1 MREPISAG
9 RRDYWVPLVLTAAV
23 LLAGL
28 FVPEPDF
35 GWFAYA
41 PIAEDGLDQ
50 SVAHLYAYAPADS
63 AIALRIPQP
72 FDAFGWWPVGAL
84 AAFLLTAAWYLFRF
98 RAGNRPSPW
107 RIGLLVVGGSAAIL
121 LLSSFGAAS
130 WSLIDESG
138 FVNAFVLPLGAL
150 GLCGV
155 AWAYFGTGRGRRVAG
170 WLGGVLL
177 GLVVSMLVAMI
188 LPGLDD
194 LLVFAAGLLV
204 LAWLERS
211 VLLAAVTVLTV
222 VASIDLAPTP
232 PGLLPAL
239 VLLAGAIAALATRR
253 GQWRGERPA
262 DTV

>member
-9 RRDYWVPLVLTAAV
+9 RRDYWVPLVLIGAM

-28 FVPEPDF
+28 FVPEPDVS
-35 GWFAYA
+35 WFAYA
-41 PIAEDGLDQ
+41 PIAEDGIDQ
-50 SVAHLYAYAPADS
+50 AVTNLYAYAPADS
-63 AIALRIPQP
+63 AVALRIPQP
-72 FDAFGWWPVGAL
+72 FAAFGWWPVGAL
-84 AAFLLTAAWYLFRF
+84 AAFLLTVAWYLF

-107 RIGLLVVGGSAAIL
+107 RIALLVVGGSAAIL

-170 WLGGVLL
+170 WVGGVVL
-177 GLVVSMLVAMI
+177 GLVASMLVAMA

-222 VASIDLAPTP
+222 VASIDLVPIP
-232 PGLLPAL
+232 PGLLPAS
-239 VLLAGAIAALATRR
+239 VLLAGAIAALVTRR